1 MKNKFKNYSFWVA
14 LSGAVIIFVEAIG
27 KICGFTTDGDMI
39 NNVIMGFAGV
49 LVVFGVVT
57 SPTENIGN
65 EDSEEEKKDDEK
77 DDEKH

>member
-27 KICGFTTDGDMI
+27 KLCGFTTDSDVI

-49 LVVFGVVT
+49 LVVLGVVT
-57 SPTENIGN
+57 SPTENITN
-65 EDSEEEKKDDEK
+65 EETKEETKDDEK
-77 DDEKH
+77 DEEH

>member
-27 KICGFTTDGDMI
+27 KLCGFSADGDVI

-57 SPTENIGN
+57 SPTENIS
-65 EDSEEEKKDDEK
+65 EDKNEEKKDDEK
-77 DDEKH
+77 DEKH